1 MVTNEKKY
9 IAIIETV
16 PCRFLFS
23 GINAVAIDRDTS
35 FNSEFMRV
43 IDREMISRSVL
54 LTQNAS
60 IFPAKST
67 RVAEMATRI
76 AAAAS
81 FSKWE
86 KWNKKLENF
95 NSSQQ
100 VEFSVLF
107 SKNVA
112 AANRRLSLKVV
123 QQLYDHK
130 YAHALAAFIRASR
143 GAEVQDCAPINR
155 N

>member
-1 MVTNEKKY
+1 M
-9 IAIIETV
+9 
-16 PCRFLFS
+16 
-23 GINAVAIDRDTS
+23 AIDRDTPV
-35 FNSEFMRV
+35 NSAFIRV
-43 IDREMISRSVL
+43 IDREMISQSH
-54 LTQNAS
+54 QAS

-67 RVAEMATRI
+67 RVVKMAARI
-76 AAAAS
+76 EAVAS

-86 KWNKKLENF
+86 KWNRKLENF
-95 NSSQQ
+95 KSSHQ
-100 VEFSVLF
+100 VEFSVLC

-112 AANRRLSLKVV
+112 AANRRLSPKVV

-143 GAEVQDCAPINR
+143 GAEVQYSVPINR